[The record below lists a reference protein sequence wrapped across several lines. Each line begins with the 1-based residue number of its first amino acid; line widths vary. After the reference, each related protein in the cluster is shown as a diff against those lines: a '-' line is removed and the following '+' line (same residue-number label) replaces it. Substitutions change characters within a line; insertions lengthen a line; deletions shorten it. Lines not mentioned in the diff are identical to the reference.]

1 MSLDSLDVQGTAIAI
16 VLVAMALGALVGL
29 NRERADKPAG
39 IRTHTLVAGAAALLV
54 ELGDILVQ
62 SHSRTLPIEVIRA
75 DPFRLVE
82 AVITGVTFL
91 GAGTIIRARG
101 HHVEG
106 LTTAASLLF
115 VAVIGVAVAARQFVL
130 AVGCTVMVLS
140 VLALAGGFGGTRED

>member
-1 MSLDSLDVQGTAIAI
+1 MTLELLGVEGTAIAI

-54 ELGDILVQ
+54 ELGDILIQ
-62 SHSRTLPIEVIRA
+62 SHSRTLPVEVIRA

-91 GAGTIIRARG
+91 GAGTIIRSRG
-101 HHVEG
+101 HQIEG

-130 AVGCTVMVLS
+130 ATGCTLLVLA
-140 VLALAGGFGGTRED
+140 VLALSGRMGRTRED